1 MDTDEEGSNS
11 LVLVSDEDAAL
22 SREMRADWLLDDSS
36 GSLKLPQAR
45 LTKAAKKQTRRGVA

>member
-1 MDTDEEGSNS
+1 MDTDEGSDS

-22 SREMRADWLLDDSS
+22 AREMRADWLLDDSP